1 MMSARLSKDL
11 LMRYAPVAVALS
23 LVVLV
28 SASTGR
34 SAEAPL
40 DPHAAALAAAGAA
53 ALSAGN
59 SATAT
64 DDFEAALTL
73 DPGNS
78 SLVLGLAQAARA
90 DGMQGKALHYYRM
103 VLAGDPQNLDALAG
117 EGGALAEKG
126 ATEKA
131 RARLAQ
137 LQGLCGSDCAQSRD
151 LAAVIQ
157 RTTLSPVGQP
167 PVLAAEALKP
177 KAEVSAN

>member
-1 MMSARLSKDL
+1 MMSGHSPKDL
-11 LMRYAPVAVALS
+11 LMRYAPAAAALS
-23 LVVLV
+23 LVVLI

-34 SAEAPL
+34 SAEPPL

-59 SATAT
+59 SAQAT
-64 DDFEAALTL
+64 DDFEAALVL
-73 DPGNS
+73 APGNS
-78 SLVLGLAQAARA
+78 ALVLDLAQAARM

-103 VLAGDPQNLDALAG
+103 VLTRDPQNLDALAG

-137 LQGLCGSDCAQSRD
+137 LQGLCGSDCAQSRG
-151 LAAVIQ
+151 LAEAIQ
-157 RTTLSPVGQP
+157 RAAQP
-167 PVLAAEALKP
+167 QVVTAEALKP
-177 KAEVSAN
+177 TAKVSAN